1 MNPRQPYNPFSR
13 DEYPAL
19 TDAIRGVV
27 NGQPREVEEAVTPA
41 QRKVFNAERER
52 MMRALNNPN
61 KKLSPTEREAV
72 LARGQRNAAAEVRK
86 DAVSPTGVKSP
97 VHAQAKAYH
106 EYARKES
113 KKMDAIAKR
122 KSVKEAASPTEGKK
136 PSNPFNPTLGDLLK
150 SKQQDKK
157 ADAKT
162 KGVKEDFQTPER
174 AREMSAL
181 KKKLKHEAD
190 RDSAA
195 AWRAGEMGTADE
207 ADAAHNKA
215 SDSAFRQMQAHM
227 RDAKER
233 EDKTKVYGKGGKVV
247 ASGVKLKSK
256 SGGKVVRE
264 DFQTPAREREM
275 LGKMKRAEA
284 RTDAE
289 GKRYMRATGS
299 AFATSKTKTERE
311 KKIGKAS
318 KRYNTALSAQDK
330 TYATQRKEEMSR
342 RLYGKGGKLVKRAVK
357 ESQELSERIIDEV
370 DFFQASKNWVKGKG
384 FKTNREVSYDRVE
397 KNYQAMKKRQEA
409 EAKKNK

>member
-1 MNPRQPYNPFSR
+1 MNPRQPHNPFSR

-122 KSVKEAASPTEGKK
+122 KSVKESASPTEGKK

-264 DFQTPAREREM
+264 DIQTPAREREM

-289 GKRYMRATGS
+289 GKRYRL
-299 AFATSKTKTERE
+299 SKDLT
-311 KKIGKAS
+311 S

-357 ESQELSERIIDEV
+357 ESQELDERIIDEV

-384 FKTNREVSYDRVE
+384 FKTNREVSYAKVQ
-397 KNYQAMKKRQEA
+397 KNYDAMKKREAA
-409 EAKKNK
+409 EAKNKYK

>member
-27 NGQPREVEEAVTPA
+27 NGQPREVEEA
-41 QRKVFNAERER
+41 
-52 MMRALNNPN
+52 
-61 KKLSPTEREAV
+61 
-72 LARGQRNAAAEVRK
+72 
-86 DAVSPTGVKSP
+86 
-97 VHAQAKAYH
+97 
-106 EYARKES
+106 
-113 KKMDAIAKR
+113 
-122 KSVKEAASPTEGKK
+122 ASPAEGKK

-157 ADAKT
+157 ADVKT
-162 KGVKEDFQTPER
+162 KGVKEEVTPKRMEVLNR
-174 AREMSAL
+174 AVKTGMAGGLRNAQSRAL
-181 KKKLKHEAD
+181 AD
-190 RDSAA
+190 RASLAIT
-195 AWRAGEMGTADE
+195 RAYAT
-207 ADAAHNKA
+207 
-215 SDSAFRQMQAHM
+215 
-227 RDAKER
+227 
-233 EDKTKVYGKGGKVV
+233 KGGKKVTGFDK
-247 ASGVKLKSK
+247 AKREHEGAKAHHKTLKST
-256 SGGKVVRE
+256 SAGVNE
-264 DFQTPAREREM
+264 DIQTPAREREM

-299 AFATSKTKTERE
+299 AFATSKTKAERV

-384 FKTNREVSYDRVE
+384 FKTNREVSAAQVE

>member
-1 MNPRQPYNPFSR
+1 MNPIRNPFSR

-19 TDAIRGVV
+19 TDAINGVV

-41 QRKVFNAERER
+41 
-52 MMRALNNPN
+52 
-61 KKLSPTEREAV
+61 
-72 LARGQRNAAAEVRK
+72 
-86 DAVSPTGVKSP
+86 
-97 VHAQAKAYH
+97 
-106 EYARKES
+106 
-113 KKMDAIAKR
+113 
-122 KSVKEAASPTEGKK
+122 EGKK

-162 KGVKEDFQTPER
+162 KGVKEEVTPKRMEVLNR
-174 AREMSAL
+174 AVKTGMAGGLRNAQSRALADRASLAITRAYATKDGKKVTGFEKAKRE
-181 KKKLKHEAD
+181 HEA
-190 RDSAA
+190 A
-195 AWRAGEMGTADE
+195 
-207 ADAAHNKA
+207 KA
-215 SDSAFRQMQAHM
+215 RH
-227 RDAKER
+227 
-233 EDKTKVYGKGGKVV
+233 KT
-247 ASGVKLKSK
+247 LKSTPA
-256 SGGKVVRE
+256 GFNE
-264 DFQTPAREREM
+264 DIQTPAREREM

-357 ESQELSERIIDEV
+357 ESQELDERIIDEV

-384 FKTNREVSYDRVE
+384 FKTNREVSAAQVE
-397 KNYQAMKKRQEA
+397 KNYQAMKKRQAA
-409 EAKKNK
+409 EAKKKG